1 MLSHLKTL
9 FKHSSTT
16 IQLTALIGFQTSW
29 RRRSARRTS
38 ASVPRRF
45 VRYETN
51 LSVHGSFRGE
61 RSHTNTSSYHHN
73 YYSFAFSNSR
83 LESYGWS
90 AEALTKLWVMKLH
103 DDTAFSRL
111 GLSYGVDRS
120 CVIEIFNAIINYA
133 FVHDPDLRL
142 QRNLDNA
149 VWVVSF

>member
-51 LSVHGSFRGE
+51 SSVHGSLRGE
-61 RSHTNTSSYHHN
+61 RSHTNTSSYHHSITTTHLILATADWSLMVGLPRPWRN
-73 YYSFAFSNSR
+73 CGLWSFTTILHFHDLASVMVSTAAV
-83 LESYGWS
+83 S
-90 AEALTKLWVMKLH
+90 LTSS
-103 DDTAFSRL
+103 TPS
-111 GLSYGVDRS
+111 STTPSSTTQIY
-120 CVIEIFNAIINYA
+120 
-133 FVHDPDLRL
+133 
-142 QRNLDNA
+142 
-149 VWVVSF
+149 VSKETSTTLCE